1 MRLFSIAC
9 VIALTAAAAASA
21 AEKPT
26 VEDRLAALEKAA
38 RAPFKFGIVSEAEV
52 LDNLEEKK
60 DIDADIQLG
69 EQKALEIL
77 IPIRKACEQLS
88 TEIPM
93 LGENSDD
100 RKAKEA
106 ELEARK
112 NELARKYE
120 MLRNNLQQEAQK
132 RLNEIRIKIRQHIA
146 EYAREHNYA
155 LVIERNALL
164 YGEEGKSLTTAV
176 IDRMNT
182 EYFKA
187 KYEEEE
193 EDEDGDENDAGENKP
208 APQDN

>member
-1 MRLFSIAC
+1 MKLFSIAC

-38 RAPFKFGIVSEAEV
+38 RAPFKFGIVSEAET

-60 DIDADIQLG
+60 DLDADIQLG

-112 NELARKYE
+112 KELAQKYE
-120 MLRNNLQQEAQK
+120 TLRNNLQQEAQK
-132 RLNEIRIKIRQHIA
+132 RLNEIRMKMRQHIA

-155 LVIERNALL
+155 LVIERSALL
-164 YGEEGKSLTTAV
+164 YGEEGKSLTTAI

-187 KYEEEE
+187 KYEEEDE
-193 EDEDGDENDAGENKP
+193 EGDGNDAEENKP
-208 APQDN
+208 APQND